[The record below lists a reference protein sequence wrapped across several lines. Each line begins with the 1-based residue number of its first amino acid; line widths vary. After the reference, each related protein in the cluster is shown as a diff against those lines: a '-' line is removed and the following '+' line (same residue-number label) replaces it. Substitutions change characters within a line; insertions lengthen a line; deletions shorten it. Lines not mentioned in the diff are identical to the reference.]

1 MYIFSSAKNGIW
13 IRKNSFFDFLY
24 SLSPL
29 IQIIFSLSDRIFYAL
44 SNEPKKKNVSPPRN
58 GDNQKK
64 PSQLSD
70 WLKKKFFLA
79 HIFRRRKTVLII
91 YTFLYQICMVWEI
104 SILGSGHPRHAIPT
118 RVSILN
124 FGQITELENF
134 GTIR

>member
-29 IQIIFSLSDRIFYAL
+29 IQIIFSLSDSIFYAL

-58 GDNQKK
+58 GDIQKK

-70 WLKKKFFLA
+70 WLKKKIFFGA
-79 HIFRRRKTVLII
+79 YFSPSKAGSNHIYFPISNMYGMGDIDFGFRTPYSCYTVWLIH
-91 YTFLYQICMVWEI
+91 
-104 SILGSGHPRHAIPT
+104 SIL
-118 RVSILN
+118 
-124 FGQITELENF
+124 
-134 GTIR
+134 